1 MWAVALAAAAMCVQ
15 SCANGDT
22 SQQMGVPV
30 TPAQTSGMSQAPVMT
45 VSFDGEPL
53 ALKPGPTCL
62 GDGKNILAVARI
74 QPDDERE
81 GEARDAGAH
90 DEAGEG
96 KVLVDVGIVDPLT
109 VHHLQV
115 KGVGADY
122 FWETSSTGG
131 EAMTVTRAGRMVTVT
146 GKIPNIKDKS
156 DKKALVIRVANCPGT

>member
-1 MWAVALAAAAMCVQ
+1 
-15 SCANGDT
+15 
-22 SQQMGVPV
+22 
-30 TPAQTSGMSQAPVMT
+30 MT
-45 VSFDGEPL
+45 VTFGGEPL

-96 KVLVDVGIVDPLT
+96 KVLVDVGIVDPLIA
-109 VHHLQV
+109 HHLQV

-131 EAMTVTRAGRMVTVT
+131 EAMTVTRAARTVTVT